1 MTSDLA
7 AALIVYWYMKLK
19 FSIAC
24 IPKIVWGVRFQPML
38 GCIPVSLG
46 RLCVVLKWAWREV
59 EVPPRILLLFK
70 GEQLELPCK
79 SLPVLI
85 CPKVK
90 PPILHMVGWISQIY
104 PNAQLVEWKYCH
116 LLHHISLSK
125 FGQVS
130 CRMNCQ
136 AWEPKKAYGTDGDPQ
151 VCSLEKRM
159 AAAFVKIISTWWSDW
174 RNNFRTLHPQNEEI

>member
-1 MTSDLA
+1 MGCMVSA
-7 AALIVYWYMKLK
+7 N
-19 FSIAC
+19 
-24 IPKIVWGVRFQPML
+24 VRLHSCQ
-38 GCIPVSLG
+38 SW
-46 RLCVVLKWAWREV
+46 RLCVVLKWAWRDV
-59 EVPPRILLLFK
+59 EVPPRILLLFN

-85 CPKVK
+85 CPSVK

-130 CRMNCQ
+130 CRM
-136 AWEPKKAYGTDGDPQ
+136 KLSSLGTQKG
-151 VCSLEKRM
+151 
-159 AAAFVKIISTWWSDW
+159 IWHWWWSTSLF
-174 RNNFRTLHPQNEEI
+174 FREAKGSSICEDNIHLMVWLEE